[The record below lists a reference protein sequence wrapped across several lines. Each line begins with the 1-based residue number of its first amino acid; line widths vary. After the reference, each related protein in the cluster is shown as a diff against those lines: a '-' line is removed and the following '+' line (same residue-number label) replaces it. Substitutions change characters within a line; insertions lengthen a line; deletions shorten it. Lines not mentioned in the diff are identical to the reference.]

1 MANDIRTFAAK
12 DCVKCGR
19 TFVPTAPNQ
28 RQCNEENCDVI
39 AERRA
44 KRQAPA
50 NGRVVAASSAPS
62 DPAPEADTT
71 ENGGAPNVL
80 DVIDAFA
87 LDFNLGNAIRFVLE
101 KDDGDALQ
109 NLREAHIYL
118 ERAIAR
124 LEASSR

>member
-1 MANDIRTFAAK
+1 
-12 DCVKCGR
+12 
-19 TFVPTAPNQ
+19 
-28 RQCNEENCDVI
+28 
-39 AERRA
+39 
-44 KRQAPA
+44 
-50 NGRVVAASSAPS
+50 
-62 DPAPEADTT
+62 
-71 ENGGAPNVL
+71 VL